1 MSLASSLNHL
11 DKLICIEGCELKF
24 ARFDNFTIPTK
35 VEMKTFPVD
44 SETQAPPG
52 PTRPDGGCTA
62 WTVVAASFMI
72 SLIQEGFSYSFGLLV
87 PRISHKFQVGRAES
101 SLTSSIFIFLTF
113 ASGPMVAVLTNKF
126 GHRLVTI
133 CGVLLSSCGLLIA
146 AAYIHLSS
154 SPSIFVLYI
163 SVGFITGLGFGLVYL
178 PAWDIIEIYFDKR
191 LGLATGVAAAGA
203 GVGEWNYTE

>member
-1 MSLASSLNHL
+1 MSF
-11 DKLICIEGCELKF
+11 IECYEGCELKF
-24 ARFDNFTIPTK
+24 ARFDNFTVPTK
-35 VEMKTFPVD
+35 DEKKMTVNVN
-44 SETQAPPG
+44 SEVQDPLG
-52 PTRPDGGCTA
+52 PRHPDGGCTA

-72 SLIQEGFSYSFGLLV
+72 SLIQEGFSYSFGLLL
-87 PRISHKFQVGRAES
+87 PRISDKFDVGRAES

-113 ASGPMVAVLTNKF
+113 ASGPLVAVLTNKF

-133 CGVLLSSCGLLIA
+133 CGVLLSSSGLLIA

-163 SVGFITGLGFGLVYL
+163 TVGFITGLGFGLMYL

-191 LGLATGVAAAGA
+191 LGFATGVAAAGA
-203 GVGEWNYTE
+203 GVGE